1 MLIIQMFEMLFI
13 LILILI
19 LILYLYSYILF
30 VLLQSLLS
38 FLGYPFLTAV
48 PPLQNEYTIIILV

>member
-19 LILYLYSYILF
+19 LNLYSSASILF
-30 VLLQSLLS
+30 LYYYSELISSSSIAVKFS
-38 FLGYPFLTAV
+38 GIPFPHGSAAST
-48 PPLQNEYTIIILV
+48 E